1 MQSQPLSQ
9 PVRGNRRS
17 TAGAKSRICVHCG
30 RSFRRTEHL
39 ERHVRTHTKEKPYIC
54 FCGAAF
60 TRRDLLKRH
69 TNIAHPGNGLVS
81 PNSQPE
87 TESVEPQ
94 PHPRASEPAT
104 VPPAPPVPVP
114 VPVSVPAAAAAA
126 APPGFIVPPPT
137 SRPDAPLS
145 VPPNVEQWTGP
156 PPPPPQQPPRESY
169 ITPDRAPVLQPVN
182 HAPPSIPPHSGV
194 LGHDAEVLEAA
205 QLLLPGNYRHTPA
218 PAQPMSYLP
227 EELNHFQDF
236 THFLDSIGLPSEW
249 VPAFGEVPQMHN
261 PVPATTV
268 PDIERNHTLQQD
280 APRRSI
286 PERSSRGDS
295 PFRSWL
301 PSVPPED
308 QSLGSVHDY
317 EPPQSARSSSSLKVT
332 EEQRQR
338 LAAALEEFRYL
349 IPDFVLPSRHTLT
362 RYLTS
367 FFDGFHTHLPFMHA
381 PTFRI
386 NDRAPELVLAFMTLG
401 AQYRFEHRNAER
413 LFHASKEIVLC
424 RLSKESHGV
433 PHNTIVQIPLN
444 HICDPALPSQAS
456 PLPPAEFATG
466 MSAWRQLETIRT
478 LLALMGYSTWEKAE
492 LVQEAFG
499 LQNLLVRCLREF
511 GLAENI
517 IAAPRH
523 GPLQWH
529 EWAEEESIRR
539 TRFIS
544 FCFVHI
550 HSIAYNIYP
559 VLRSS
564 EVHLRLPCST
574 KEWNAATAHEW
585 EAAQKEVGS
594 QQLFFQDALALL
606 LQPARHPV
614 PLEPIPAPLGN
625 YILLH
630 GLLQR
635 IHLVSE
641 LSIPNGDHSF
651 SLPTEELNKLER
663 ALRTWTSVWQQAP
676 ESSLDPHN
684 ENGPIPFTSSSFL
697 GLAYVRLS
705 LNLGAY
711 RQLETRDPYR
721 IAAALHRS
729 PRPSRSYQLTPAL
742 IYAAHALSVP
752 VRLGIDHV
760 ARSQAF
766 FWSVRHSIASLE
778 CAVLLSKW
786 LLSLAETGG
795 TQSLSSNESRILH
808 WTRCIVQE
816 AYDSLDPDKDETFPG
831 LDPTSLGLAVIQLW
845 ARLFRK
851 NTQWPFIN
859 VMGESLEQY
868 LDLIRPE

>member
-1 MQSQPLSQ
+1 MLPQPSSQPA
-9 PVRGNRRS
+9 RGSRRS
-17 TAGAKSRICVHCG
+17 NAGAKTRVCVHCG

-54 FCGAAF
+54 FCGSAF

-69 TNIAHPGNGLVS
+69 TTIAHQSSGLVS
-81 PNSQPE
+81 PNSQPDNE
-87 TESVEPQ
+87 ALD
-94 PHPRASEPAT
+94 HANRPRASEPAT
-104 VPPAPPVPVP
+104 VQPHYNNQ
-114 VPVSVPAAAAAA
+114 
-126 APPGFIVPPPT
+126 PT
-137 SRPDAPLS
+137 SRPDVSLS

-156 PPPPPQQPPRESY
+156 QRGPY
-169 ITPDRAPVLQPVN
+169 IEQDRNHVLDTGGSSTGGLGAHNSAV
-182 HAPPSIPPHSGV
+182 
-194 LGHDAEVLEAA
+194 GHDAEILEAA
-205 QLLLPGNYRHTPA
+205 QLLLPGNYRHAQAA
-218 PAQPMSYLP
+218 PAQPMPYLH

-249 VPAFGEVPQMHN
+249 VPAFGDIPQIHN
-261 PVPATTV
+261 PVSTEP
-268 PDIERNHTLQQD
+268 PEFSRNAGEQHE
-280 APRRSI
+280 S
-286 PERSSRGDS
+286 SSRPRQTDRSRADS

-301 PSVPPED
+301 PSVPPGD
-308 QSLGSVHDY
+308 QSFASVSDY
-317 EPPQSARSSSSLKVT
+317 EPPQLAKSQSPLKVT
-332 EEQRQR
+332 EEHRQR
-338 LAAALEEFRYL
+338 LAASLDEFRYL

-367 FFDGFHTHLPFMHA
+367 YFSGFHTHLPFIHV
-381 PTFRI
+381 PTLRI
-386 NDRAPELVLAFMTLG
+386 NERAPELILAFMTIG

-413 LFHASKEIVLC
+413 LFYAAKAIVLY
-424 RLSKESHGV
+424 RLSKESS
-433 PHNTIVQIPLN
+433 PPPYNAIIQIPLN
-444 HICDPALPSQAS
+444 SIRDSSQRSNQDPSLSPS
-456 PLPPAEFATG
+456 EFAAG
-466 MSAWRQLETIRT
+466 MDAWRRIENIRT
-478 LLALMGYSTWEKAE
+478 LLVLMGYSTWEKAE

-499 LQNLLVRCLREF
+499 LQTLLVRCLREF
-511 GLAENI
+511 GLLENI
-517 IAAPRH
+517 TVAPRH
-523 GPLQWH
+523 APLQWH

-544 FCFVHI
+544 FCFVHV
-550 HSIAYNIYP
+550 HSISYNIYP

-574 KEWNAATAHEW
+574 KEWKAATAHDW
-585 EAAQKEVGS
+585 EIAQKEVGS

-606 LQPARHPV
+606 LQPSRAPV
-614 PLEPIPAPLGN
+614 LLDPIPAPLGN

-641 LSIPNGDHSF
+641 LSIPNGDQSF

-663 ALRTWTSVWQQAP
+663 ALRSWTSVWQQAP

-684 ENGPIPFTSSSFL
+684 ENGPIPFTSSSLL

-705 LNLGAY
+705 LNLGPH

-721 IAAALHRS
+721 IATAMHRS
-729 PRPSRSYQLTPAL
+729 PRPGRSYRLTPAL
-742 IYAAHALSVP
+742 IYSAHALSIP

-766 FWSVRHSIASLE
+766 FWSVRHSLASLE

-786 LLSLAETGG
+786 LMSLAETGSN
-795 TQSLSSNESRILH
+795 QALSENESRILH

-816 AYDSLDPDKDETFPG
+816 AYESMDLDEGEAFPSQ
-831 LDPTSLGLAVIQLW
+831 DPSSLGLAVIKLW

-859 VMGESLEQY
+859 VLGESLERY
-868 LDLIRPE
+868 LALIRPG

>member
-1 MQSQPLSQ
+1 MQSQPSSQ
-9 PVRGNRRS
+9 PARGNRRS
-17 TAGAKSRICVHCG
+17 TAAAKSRVCVHCG

-69 TNIAHPGNGLVS
+69 TNIAHPGNDLVS

-87 TESVEPQ
+87 TESIEPQ
-94 PHPRASEPAT
+94 PHPRVSEPAPA
-104 VPPAPPVPVP
+104 PPAPP
-114 VPVSVPAAAAAA
+114 
-126 APPGFIVPPPT
+126 APPPAPPAYIVPPT

-145 VPPNVEQWTGP
+145 VPPNVEQWTGG
-156 PPPPPQQPPRESY
+156 PPRESY
-169 ITPDRAPVLQPVN
+169 IAQDRAPVLEPVN
-182 HAPPSIPPHSGV
+182 SAPGLAAHGGAV
-194 LGHDAEVLEAA
+194 GHDAEVLEAA

-218 PAQPMSYLP
+218 PAQTLSYLP

-249 VPAFGEVPQMHN
+249 VPAFGEVPQIHN

-268 PDIERNHTLQQD
+268 PDIDRNHASQQD
-280 APRRSI
+280 ARRRSI
-286 PERSSRGDS
+286 PERSRADS

-317 EPPQSARSSSSLKVT
+317 EPPQNAKSSSSLKVT

-367 FFDGFHTHLPFMHA
+367 FFDGFHTHLPFIHA

-386 NDRAPELVLAFMTLG
+386 NEHAPELVLAFMTLG

-413 LFHASKEIVLC
+413 LFHASKEIVFC
-424 RLSKESHGV
+424 RLSKESHAM
-433 PHNTIVQIPLN
+433 PYNTIIQIPLN
-444 HICDPALPSQAS
+444 HIRDPSLPSQTS
-456 PLPPAEFATG
+456 SLSPAEFAAG
-466 MSAWRQLETIRT
+466 MSAWRQIENIRT
-478 LLALMGYSTWEKAE
+478 LLSLMGYSTWEKAE

-499 LQNLLVRCLREF
+499 LQNLLVRCLRDF

-517 IAAPRH
+517 IVAPRH
-523 GPLQWH
+523 APLQWH

-574 KEWNAATAHEW
+574 KEWNAATALEW
-585 EAAQKEVGS
+585 EAAQKEIDS

-606 LQPARHPV
+606 LQPSRHPV

-651 SLPTEELNKLER
+651 SLPTEELNKLD
-663 ALRTWTSVWQQAP
+663 
-676 ESSLDPHN
+676 LDPHN

-705 LNLGAY
+705 LNLGSY

-721 IAAALHRS
+721 IASALHRS

-786 LLSLAETGG
+786 LMSLAETGG
-795 TQSLSSNESRILH
+795 TQTLSGNESRILH

-816 AYDSLDPDKDETFPG
+816 AYDSLDLDREEIFPG

-859 VMGESLEQY
+859 VMGEGLERY

>member
-1 MQSQPLSQ
+1 M
-9 PVRGNRRS
+9 NRKNRLP
-17 TAGAKSRICVHCG
+17 AL
-30 RSFRRTEHL
+30 RTEHL

-69 TNIAHPGNGLVS
+69 SRITHENNGLVS

-87 TESVEPQ
+87 REALE
-94 PHPRASEPAT
+94 HAT
-104 VPPAPPVPVP
+104 
-114 VPVSVPAAAAAA
+114 SAAAAAA
-126 APPGFIVPPPT
+126 SSAATTTVATAVRRTSDLSTTQQQYNVQPPAPRSEMPVPVH
-137 SRPDAPLS
+137 SAM
-145 VPPNVEQWTGP
+145 EQWSGSQHGAYMEHNQGMLNTGSNSAGLNP
-156 PPPPPQQPPRESY
+156 P
-169 ITPDRAPVLQPVN
+169 APAVT
-182 HAPPSIPPHSGV
+182 
-194 LGHDAEVLEAA
+194 HDADILQAA
-205 QLLLPGNYRHTPA
+205 QLLLPGNFRDAHP
-218 PAQPMSYLP
+218 PAQPLPYLP

-249 VPAFGEVPQMHN
+249 VPALGDVPHVQSAIPTEVPE
-261 PVPATTV
+261 PG
-268 PDIERNHTLQQD
+268 RNAREQHT
-280 APRRSI
+280 ASRRGQREGSG
-286 PERSSRGDS
+286 GDS

-301 PSVPPED
+301 PSVPPGD
-308 QSLGSVHDY
+308 QSLGTVSDDY
-317 EPPQSARSSSSLKVT
+317 EPPQISTKTSPLKVS
-332 EEQRQR
+332 EDQRLR
-338 LAAALEEFRYL
+338 LAASLEEFRHL
-349 IPDFVLPSRHTLT
+349 IPDFILPSRHTLT

-367 FFDGFHTHLPFMHA
+367 FFDGFHSHLPFIHV

-386 NDRAPELVLAFMTLG
+386 NERDPEFVLALMSVG
-401 AQYRFEHRNAER
+401 AQYRFEHRNARR
-413 LFHASKEIVLC
+413 LFYTGKAIALHRIS
-424 RLSKESHGV
+424 RESHQLPAGAY
-433 PHNTIVQIPLN
+433 NTVIQIPLDS
-444 HICDPALPSQAS
+444 IRESSQQPGLATALPPEENAI
-456 PLPPAEFATG
+456 G
-466 MSAWRQLETIRT
+466 MSAWKQIENIRT
-478 LLALMGYSTWEKAE
+478 LLVLMGYSTWEGAE

-511 GLAENI
+511 GLTENI
-517 IAAPRH
+517 RVASRH
-523 GPLQWH
+523 SHLHWH

-539 TRFIS
+539 TRFIA
-544 FCFVHI
+544 FCFVHV

-574 KEWNAATAHEW
+574 NEWNSATAQDW
-585 EAAQKEVGS
+585 ETAQKEVGA

-606 LQPARHPV
+606 LQQSRTTV
-614 PLEPIPAPLGN
+614 LLDPIPAPLGN

-641 LSIPNGDHSF
+641 LSLPTGDQMISK
-651 SLPTEELNKLER
+651 PTEELNKLER
-663 ALRTWTSVWQQAP
+663 ALRSWTSVWQQAP

-684 ENGPIPFTSSSFL
+684 ENGPIPFTSSSLL

-705 LNLGAY
+705 LNLGPY

-729 PRPSRSYQLTPAL
+729 PRPGRSYRLTPAL
-742 IYAAHALSVP
+742 IYSAHALSIP

-786 LLSLAETGG
+786 LLSLTEAGSD
-795 TQSLSSNESRILH
+795 QSLSDNESRILY
-808 WTRCIVQE
+808 WTKCIVEE
-816 AYDSLDPDKDETFPG
+816 AYASMDLEEGETLPG
-831 LDPTSLGLAVIQLW
+831 PDPTSLGFAVIKLW

-859 VMGESLEQY
+859 ILGESLEKY
-868 LDLIRPE
+868 LALIQPG

>member
-1 MQSQPLSQ
+1 MLSQ
-9 PVRGNRRS
+9 SPSQSARSSRRS
-17 TAGAKSRICVHCG
+17 SVGAKSRVCVHCG
-30 RSFRRTEHL
+30 RTFRRTEHL

-69 TNIAHPGNGLVS
+69 TTIAHQGNGLAS
-81 PNSQPE
+81 PNSQPDTE
-87 TESVEPQ
+87 TIDPA
-94 PHPRASEPAT
+94 HRARASEPAA
-104 VPPAPPVPVP
+104 VQPHYNLP
-114 VPVSVPAAAAAA
+114 S
-126 APPGFIVPPPT
+126 T

-145 VPPNVEQWTGP
+145 VPPAVEPWTGP
-156 PPPPPQQPPRESY
+156 QRGPY
-169 ITPDRAPVLQPVN
+169 IEQDRSIVLDTGSSNAGGLGAPTTAV
-182 HAPPSIPPHSGV
+182 S
-194 LGHDAEVLEAA
+194 HDADILEAA
-205 QLLLPGNYRHTPA
+205 QLLLPGNYRHAPP
-218 PAQPMSYLP
+218 PAQPLP
-227 EELNHFQDF
+227 FIPEDLNHFQDF

-249 VPAFGEVPQMHN
+249 VPVLGDISQIHN
-261 PVPATTV
+261 PVSTEAP
-268 PDIERNHTLQQD
+268 EYSRNTREQQEPSRPPHT
-280 APRRSI
+280 
-286 PERSSRGDS
+286 SRADS

-301 PSVPPED
+301 PSVPPGD
-308 QSLGSVHDY
+308 QSLGSVSDH
-317 EPPQSARSSSSLKVT
+317 EPPQISKSLSPLKVT

-338 LAAALEEFRYL
+338 LANSLEEFRYL

-367 FFDGFHTHLPFMHA
+367 FFAGFHTHLPFIHV
-381 PTFRI
+381 PTLRI
-386 NDRAPELVLAFMTLG
+386 NDRAPELVLAFMTIG

-413 LFHASKEIVLC
+413 LFYAAKSIVLYK
-424 RLSKESHGV
+424 LSKESSLT
-433 PHNTIVQIPLN
+433 PFNTVVQIPFN
-444 HICDPALPSQAS
+444 SIRDSSQRPGPEPSLS
-456 PLPPAEFATG
+456 PTEFAAG
-466 MSAWRQLETIRT
+466 MNAWRQIENIRT
-478 LLALMGYSTWEKAE
+478 LLVLMGYSTWERAE

-499 LQNLLVRCLREF
+499 LQTLLVRCLREF
-511 GLAENI
+511 GMMENI

-523 GPLQWH
+523 APLQWH

-544 FCFVHI
+544 FCFVHV

-574 KEWNAATAHEW
+574 KEWKAATVHDW
-585 EAAQKEVGS
+585 EFSQKEVGS
-594 QQLFFQDALALL
+594 QQLLFQDALALL
-606 LQPARHPV
+606 LQPSRTPV
-614 PLEPIPAPLGN
+614 LLDPIPAPLGN

-641 LSIPNGDHSF
+641 LSIPQGDHSF
-651 SLPTEELNKLER
+651 ALPTEELNKLER
-663 ALRTWTSVWQQAP
+663 ALRSWTSVWQQAP

-684 ENGPIPFTSSSFL
+684 ENGPIPFTSSSLL

-705 LNLGAY
+705 LNLGPH

-721 IAAALHRS
+721 IATAMHRS
-729 PRPSRSYQLTPAL
+729 PRPGRSYRLTPAL
-742 IYAAHALSVP
+742 IYSAHALSVP

-760 ARSQAF
+760 AHSQAF

-786 LLSLAETGG
+786 LMSLAETGSN
-795 TQSLSSNESRILH
+795 QALSENESRILH

-816 AYDSLDPDKDETFPG
+816 AYESMDLEEGETFPSP
-831 LDPTSLGLAVIQLW
+831 DPSSLGLAVIKLW

-859 VMGESLEQY
+859 VLGQSLDKY
-868 LDLIRPE
+868 HALIRPG

>member
-1 MQSQPLSQ
+1 MQSQPPPSQ
-9 PVRGNRRS
+9 PIRGNRRS
-17 TAGAKSRICVHCG
+17 TAGVKSRICVHCG

-81 PNSQPE
+81 PNSQPD

-94 PHPRASEPAT
+94 QSLPPPSKPASA
-104 VPPAPPVPVP
+104 PPAPPPA
-114 VPVSVPAAAAAA
+114 SVPQTAAAP
-126 APPGFIVPPPT
+126 PPGFIVPPPT

-145 VPPNVEQWTGP
+145 VPPTVEQWTGP
-156 PPPPPQQPPRESY
+156 PPPPRESY
-169 ITPDRAPVLQPVN
+169 IPQDRAPVIEPGNNASGLPT
-182 HAPPSIPPHSGV
+182 HSGAV
-194 LGHDAEVLEAA
+194 GHDAEVLEAA

-218 PAQPMSYLP
+218 PAQPIQYLP

-236 THFLDSIGLPSEW
+236 TQFLDSIGLPSEW
-249 VPAFGEVPQMHN
+249 VPAFGDVPQIHN
-261 PVPATTV
+261 PVPATTIL
-268 PDIERNHTLQQD
+268 DIDRNHAAQQD

-286 PERSSRGDS
+286 PERSSRADS

-317 EPPQSARSSSSLKVT
+317 EPPQNSKSSSSLKVT
-332 EEQRQR
+332 EEQRLR

-349 IPDFVLPSRHTLT
+349 IPDFVLPSRHTLS

-386 NDRAPELVLAFMTLG
+386 HDHAPELVLAFMTLG

-413 LFHASKEIVLC
+413 LFHAAKEIVLC
-424 RLSKESHGV
+424 KLSKESHHV
-433 PHNTIVQIPLN
+433 MPYNTVIQIPLN
-444 HICDPALPSQAS
+444 NIREPTLPSQAS
-456 PLPPAEFATG
+456 NLSPADFAAG
-466 MSAWRQLETIRT
+466 MSAWRQLENIRT

-523 GPLQWH
+523 SPLQWH

-606 LQPARHPV
+606 LQPSRHPV

-705 LNLGAY
+705 LNLGSY

-729 PRPSRSYQLTPAL
+729 PRPSRSYQLIPAL

-795 TQSLSSNESRILH
+795 TQALSGNESRILH
-808 WTRCIVQE
+808 WTRCIVKE
-816 AYDSLDPDKDETFPG
+816 AYDSLDLDKEETYPG
-831 LDPTSLGLAVIQLW
+831 SDPTSLGLAVIQLW

-859 VMGESLEQY
+859 VMGESLERY